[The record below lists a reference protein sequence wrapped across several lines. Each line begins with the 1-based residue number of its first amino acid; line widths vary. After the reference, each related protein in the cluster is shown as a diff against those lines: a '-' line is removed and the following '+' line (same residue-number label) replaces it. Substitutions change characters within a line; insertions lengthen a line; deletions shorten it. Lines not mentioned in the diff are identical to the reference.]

1 MQVKTIL
8 NRLQKHRGFVYG
20 TVQLEEQIAGLA
32 LTVEIAPHRR
42 NRPRCASCGQASA
55 VYDRLALRRFEF
67 VPLWGLRVFFPL
79 PDAARR
85 LPALWGHRRAG
96 ALGRRQAPAD
106 HHLHVVS
113 RASVLADPQQALARR
128 VDLVDEREELAPALP
143 MDLVDADRANTGEI
157 HVIAAQEGPGPIDR
171 PVALQQQSETDHQK
185 GVRLSLVSM
194 PGNRSVPYTRSA
206 TGVRNYPQILLKTRR
221 TFLLPALVSVVRNP

>member
-1 MQVKTIL
+1 MAQCSLRNK
-8 NRLQKHRGFVYG
+8 
-20 TVQLEEQIAGLA
+20 IAGLA

-42 NRPRCASCGQASA
+42 NRPRW
-55 VYDRLALRRFEF
+55 RELRPGERG
-67 VPLWGLRVFFPL
+67 VRPAGAAPLRVRPAVGPARLLPL

-206 TGVRNYPQILLKTRR
+206 TGVRNYPQILLKTPIHSFQRL
-221 TFLLPALVSVVRNP
+221 FGAPGALIRPHPNTGSN